1 MPTILLPFERLVTRL
16 HRHWVLIVSDL
27 IVPVFVLLVIMVG
40 GGVLRRATGL
50 SPDLLV
56 LVTLAAMAFF
66 GLALIAAWV
75 RWRSKTIMLTNQR
88 VILLEGVVNK
98 SSKVIPL
105 ERIQDIKT
113 FQNLAGQL
121 FNYGRVAIDATGTT
135 ESIDHLGAPEVF
147 RDQVFLQI
155 KGGRLSEAAEQAES

>member
-16 HRHWVLIVSDL
+16 HRHWILIVEDL
-27 IVPVFVLLVIMVG
+27 VVPVFVLLVLVVG
-40 GGVLRRATGL
+40 GGVLRQATGI
-50 SPDLLV
+50 SADVLV
-56 LVTLAAMAFF
+56 LVTLATMAFF
-66 GLALIAAWV
+66 GLALIVAWV
-75 RWRSKTIMLTNQR
+75 RWLSKTIMLTNQR

-98 SSKVIPL
+98 STKVIPL

-113 FQNLAGQL
+113 FQNLTGQI

-135 ESIDHLGAPEVF
+135 ESIDHLAAPEVF

-155 KGGRLSEAAEQAES
+155 KGGKLSEAAEAER